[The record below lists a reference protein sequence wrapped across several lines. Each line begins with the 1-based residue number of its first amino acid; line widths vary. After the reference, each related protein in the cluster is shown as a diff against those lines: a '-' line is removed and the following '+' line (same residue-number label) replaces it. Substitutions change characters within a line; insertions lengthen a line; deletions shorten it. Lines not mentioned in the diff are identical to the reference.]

1 MKIITDLDIELLDIY
16 EYRYRP
22 GIDGVNG
29 VACIVCLSKTST
41 FFFICCS
48 PIADAFE
55 RIPLI
60 LEVDVVSVMHA

>member
-1 MKIITDLDIELLDIY
+1 MALL
-16 EYRYRP
+16 
-22 GIDGVNG
+22 
-29 VACIVCLSKTST
+29 ALFVCLKQAHFSL
-41 FFFICCS
+41 FVAP